1 MDQVKTY
8 FESFKEGVLTYRRWA
23 YYYLGYRV
31 HELRLP
37 TTSASLSAKLEAV
50 KRNDLKMIQEKV
62 FGGDWKVDDCVSIN
76 NMTTMLHEAVV
87 MDRFD
92 IFSFLLRQGA
102 DPNLRDRNGMTPLLK
117 AAALGRT
124 RIVYSLLE
132 YGVNP
137 NQRDPH
143 GCSALNKARLH
154 EEWEVV
160 DLLTKLDEKPVKG
173 HTKWQ
178 WPPDI

>member
-1 MDQVKTY
+1 
-8 FESFKEGVLTYRRWA
+8 
-23 YYYLGYRV
+23 
-31 HELRLP
+31 
-37 TTSASLSAKLEAV
+37 
-50 KRNDLKMIQEKV
+50 
-62 FGGDWKVDDCVSIN
+62 
-76 NMTTMLHEAVV
+76 
-87 MDRFD
+87 
-92 IFSFLLRQGA
+92 
-102 DPNLRDRNGMTPLLK
+102 MTPLLK